1 MTPPP
6 PSLLR
11 RFFPGWVLRG
21 RLSSDRLVAFLC
33 QGAGVGVL
41 ILAAAL
47 IAVLLHQGWP
57 AVWHLGLG
65 NLLSSTNWDPERG
78 AFGALLFVYGSCV
91 TSAIALL
98 VAVPLGVGTAV
109 YLSELAT
116 PRRRRVSAFFLEL
129 LAAIPSV
136 VFGFW
141 AVEFLAR
148 RLLGPLY
155 ALAGWKNASGEG
167 LLAAGLVLAVMV
179 LPYITALSYDAC
191 RSVPLALREGALAL
205 GATRWQMI
213 RHVILPAARPGI
225 VAAIFLALG
234 RAVGETMAVTMVI
247 GNAQYF
253 NFSLTGTG
261 DTIPSLIAKQLH
273 ETTPQEPRRA
283 VLMALGL
290 LLLLLAWLMNSAG
303 RAVVRHQVA
312 GQSASRSWWRFWRG
326 WRPSSVFSSTP
337 SASSAPSAF
346 SGTPFDP
353 ADPPSDVGPQR
364 MPGENITPV
373 TFRREGN
380 RRWAAR
386 IDRVMSWL
394 LALCQWLTIL
404 PLFLIL
410 GYITYQGAG
419 EVSWA
424 VFSHLPGD
432 EPPGLAHA
440 LYGSAILVLLAAA
453 VAVPWGVLVAIFLSE
468 YPQHPL
474 NGLVRRAAEWLT
486 AVPSILIGVFG
497 YVLLVSPPWSSRPW
511 GYSAYAG
518 AFALAVMMVPV
529 VARAAEE
536 ALRAVPAGLREA
548 AAALGATRAQ
558 TLRAVLLPAAW
569 PAILTGILL
578 AAGRILGETAPL
590 ILTAR
595 GSQFFPRSLADPT
608 PSLPFYVYDFAQKP
622 DAALQRLAW
631 AGAFILLVLVLCIN
645 VTSRWLSRSAHSTR

>member
-1 MTPPP
+1 
-6 PSLLR
+6 
-11 RFFPGWVLRG
+11 
-21 RLSSDRLVAFLC
+21 
-33 QGAGVGVL
+33 VL

-57 AVWHLGLG
+57 AVWHLGLW

-91 TSAIALL
+91 TSVIALL

-225 VAAIFLALG
+225 VAAILLALG

-253 NFSLTGTG
+253 NVSLTATG

-273 ETTPQEPRRA
+273 ETTPQDPRRA

-303 RAVVRHQVA
+303 RAVVRRQVA
-312 GQSASRSWWRFWRG
+312 GQSASRSWWRFWKWR
-326 WRPSSVFSSTP
+326 RPSSAFPVASSPPDTP
-337 SASSAPSAF
+337 SLDGGS
-346 SGTPFDP
+346 
-353 ADPPSDVGPQR
+353 PPVS
-364 MPGENITPV
+364 GENMVSVP
-373 TFRREGN
+373 FRRAGN
-380 RRWAAR
+380 RRGAAR
-386 IDRVMSWL
+386 IDRLMSWL

-440 LYGSAILVLLAAA
+440 LYGSALLVLLAAA
-453 VAVPWGVLVAIFLSE
+453 VAVPSGVLVAIFLSE

-622 DAALQRLAW
+622 DEALQRLAW

>member
-1 MTPPP
+1 MFPRFLTFLR
-6 PSLLR
+6 SLR
-11 RFFPGWVLRG
+11 PA
-21 RLSSDRLVAFLC
+21 RLWGGDGLVALLC
-33 QGAGVGVL
+33 HLSAFGLLAGVATLVV
-41 ILAAAL
+41 
-47 IAVLLHQGWP
+47 VLLHQGWP
-57 AVWHLGLG
+57 AIQQLGLWHLLA
-65 NLLSSTNWDPERG
+65 SSNWDPDRG
-78 AFGALLFVYGSCV
+78 SYGALLFVYGSCV

-98 VAVPLGVGTAV
+98 IAVPLGVGTAV
-109 YLSELAT
+109 YLSEIAT

-155 ALAGWKNASGEG
+155 GLAGWTHASGEG
-167 LLAAGLVLAVMV
+167 IVAAGLVLAVMV

-191 RSVPLALREGALAL
+191 RAVPVALREGALAL
-205 GATRWQMI
+205 GATRWQTI
-213 RHVILPAARPGI
+213 RHVVLPTARPGI
-225 VAAIFLALG
+225 VAAVLLALG

-247 GNAQYF
+247 GNAQYLS
-253 NFSLTGTG
+253 FSLTATG

-290 LLLLLAWLMNSAG
+290 LLLLLAWVMNSVG
-303 RAVVRHQVA
+303 RAVVRHQTTVA
-312 GQSASRSWWRFWRG
+312 SSQTHLRRQRRRRWSWWRFPFR
-326 WRPSSVFSSTP
+326 T
-337 SASSAPSAF
+337 SAS
-346 SGTPFDP
+346 
-353 ADPPSDVGPQR
+353 ADKESPPEAHHPEGA
-364 MPGENITPV
+364 
-373 TFRREGN
+373 RR
-380 RRWAAR
+380 RAAWM
-386 IDRVMSWL
+386 DWSMTQL
-394 LALCQWLTIL
+394 LAVCQWLTLL

-410 GYITYQGAG
+410 GYITYRGAG
-419 EVSWA
+419 EVSWSFF
-424 VFSHLPGD
+424 VHLPGD
-432 EPPGLAHA
+432 QPPGLAHA
-440 LYGSAILVLLAAA
+440 LYGSALLVLLASC
-453 VAVPWGVLVAIFLSE
+453 VAVPMGVLVAIFLSE
-468 YPQHPL
+468 YPRHPL
-474 NGLVRRAAEWLT
+474 NGLVRRSAEWLT

-497 YVLLVSPPWSSRPW
+497 YVLLVSPPWSDRPW

-548 AAALGATRAQ
+548 AAALGASRSQ
-558 TLRAVLLPAAW
+558 TLWAVLLPAAW

-622 DAALQRLAW
+622 DEALQRLAW
-631 AGAFILLVLVLCIN
+631 AGAFVLLVLVLCIN
-645 VTSRWLSRSAHSTR
+645 VTSRLLSHSPHSAR

>member
-1 MTPPP
+1 MPESMTPPSHSP
-6 PSLLR
+6 AR
-11 RFFPGWVLRG
+11 RPVPVRVLGG
-21 RLSSDRLVAFLC
+21 RLGSDPLVALLC
-33 QGAGVGVL
+33 QGGGVGLLV
-41 ILAAAL
+41 LAAAL
-47 IAVLLHQGWP
+47 IAVLVHQAEP
-57 AVWHLGLG
+57 AMRQVGFG

-78 AFGALLFVYGSCV
+78 SYGALLFVYGSCV

-148 RLLGPLY
+148 RMLGPLY
-155 ALAGWKNASGEG
+155 ALAGWKNISGEG
-167 LLAAGLVLAVMV
+167 LFAAGLVLAVMV

-225 VAAIFLALG
+225 VAAILLALG

-247 GNAQYF
+247 GNAQHF
-253 NFSLTGTG
+253 NFSLTATG

-303 RAVVRHQVA
+303 RAVVRRQVA
-312 GQSASRSWWRFWRG
+312 GRSASRPWWSFWRWWRHSSASPAT
-326 WRPSSVFSSTP
+326 PSHPAVPHPTVEPHQIPEENSTP
-337 SASSAPSAF
+337 A
-346 SGTPFDP
+346 
-353 ADPPSDVGPQR
+353 
-364 MPGENITPV
+364 
-373 TFRREGN
+373 TFRREGS

-386 IDRVMSWL
+386 MDRLMTWL
-394 LALCQWLTIL
+394 LAACQWLTIL

-424 VFSHLPGD
+424 VFVHLPGD

-440 LYGSAILVLLAAA
+440 LYGSVILVLLAAA

-474 NGLVRRAAEWLT
+474 NGLVRRSAEWLT

-518 AFALAVMMVPV
+518 ALALAVMMVPV

-548 AAALGATRAQ
+548 AAALGATQAQ

-622 DAALQRLAW
+622 DEALQRLAW
-631 AGAFILLVLVLCIN
+631 AGAFLLLILVLCIN
-645 VTSRWLSRSAHSTR
+645 VTSRLLSRSAHSVR

>member
-6 PSLLR
+6 PSAVR
-11 RFFPGWVLRG
+11 RFFLGWVLRG
-21 RLSSDRLVAFLC
+21 RLSSDRLVALIC
-33 QGAGVGVL
+33 QGGAGGVL

-57 AVWHLGLG
+57 ALGHLGLW

-78 AFGALLFVYGSCV
+78 SYGALLFVYGSCV

-116 PRRRRVSAFFLEL
+116 PRRRRISAFFLEL

-141 AVEFLAR
+141 ALEFLAR

-155 ALAGWKNASGEG
+155 AWAGWKQASGEG
-167 LLAAGLVLAVMV
+167 LLAAGLVLSVMV

-213 RHVILPAARPGI
+213 RHVILPVARPGI
-225 VAAIFLALG
+225 VAAILLALG

-253 NFSLTGTG
+253 NFSLTATG

-303 RAVVRHQVA
+303 RAVVRHQVT
-312 GQSASRSWWRFWRG
+312 GQSARYAWWRFWKGR
-326 WRPSSVFSSTP
+326 RSSSVSL
-337 SASSAPSAF
+337 SASSAPSFPTAE
-346 SGTPFDP
+346 
-353 ADPPSDVGPQR
+353 PPPDVGPQR
-364 MPGENITPV
+364 LSGESITPA
-373 TFRREGN
+373 TFRRAAN
-380 RRWAAR
+380 RRGAAR
-386 IDRVMSWL
+386 IDRIMSWL

-424 VFSHLPGD
+424 VFTHLPGD

-622 DAALQRLAW
+622 DEAWQRLAW

-645 VTSRWLSRSAHSTR
+645 VTSRWLSRSAHSAR